1 MLAMFRKKWKLV
13 LLVFLIIIMAGLPKI
28 TSLMKNK
35 SARSA
40 IATINKGFRQLLWPL
55 KKAAKNIAVT
65 KITHEFKAY
74 AIRPE
79 MRGAN
84 PHIYVKL
91 SHGFELDKIKGYIEV
106 TPEIAF
112 HVEEGYS
119 GIEIYADFK
128 PGESYSVKLLKG
140 MPSTWKNLKLKKTV
154 GKTIVI
160 PDYKPTFSLKSPG
173 MYMSLKGNQ
182 TVAIEVINVDKLK
195 VKVHKVYDNNV
206 VYLLN
211 NSSSYR
217 FPANLGVDAIE
228 KEIDT
233 HTVRN
238 EKKEVLLD
246 MKDILAKDT
255 HGLYHMKISDPSGN
269 YWDDDARKLILTTD
283 LGILAKKADS
293 SLFIWLNSL
302 STASALPDAV
312 IKVFTKTNQQ
322 ILEGTTDEN
331 GFAHFKDVNWSG
343 DKKPF
348 VVTASKDRD
357 LSFIELKKCTISET
371 DFDVSGRSYL
381 SSDYEAFLYTD
392 RGIYRPGEIVHLRA
406 ILRGVDY
413 ETPESFPIIFD
424 IKKPDTRQFK
434 KLNAMLSGF
443 GTADIE
449 VEIPDYALTGRYTAY
464 LKLPGSTKILGEC
477 KFNIEEFMP
486 DRLKVEIDLP
496 DKRFSA
502 KEIIPIN
509 IKTEHFFGAP
519 ALGREVET
527 TCYLATADFKSN
539 KYKNYVFK
547 DSTREFSKKTLRL
560 GVKYSDKK
568 GEAGFELTIPEGT
581 FPSSA
586 LSASISATAKEL
598 GGRAVTSR
606 ITRYVDPYP
615 YYIGIKKRE
624 EGRVNINTEA
634 DFDFVVRSPED
645 GDVDINE
652 LDVIVSKVIWSNVV
666 KKNKNGEY
674 RYISESREES
684 IFETSVEITDGT
696 GKFTYTPHSRGDYV
710 LRFKGKGKNVH
721 ASSIK
726 FSSWETGYMPW
737 AMERP
742 DRIELE
748 LDKKSYKPGDIA
760 RLLVKSP
767 FKGKALITISQ
778 DKILQTDIVELKE
791 ATEEIPIV
799 IKQGFCPNVYCAVT
813 VIRPVELEDEWS
825 SHRAYGIIPIMLDS
839 STHKLK
845 VRVSVPEKVSPDDTA
860 SVKIDIKG
868 QDGNIGETELSI
880 ALIDEGVLRL
890 TGFKTPDPYNFF
902 YGRRG
907 NKIKTSDIYSLLM
920 PEVGEKK
927 VGGDSAPSGDRTVDY
942 DPKSHLNPI
951 KAERVKPVALWKTG
965 ILTDAQGKATVEFK
979 IPQFVGNL
987 KVMVVVAGGKDFG
1000 NGDSDIK
1007 VVEPLMIKPT
1017 MPRFLSVGD
1026 VFIVSVSLLNTTGKD
1041 GREEVL
1047 IEASQ
1052 GFKIRGKKTYDVR
1065 LNNNEEKVVSFELI
1079 SPSQPG
1085 KGEIVISA
1093 SMDEYTTSRSIELP
1107 VRPPAPLTTISGS
1120 GKIKA
1125 PGDKNID
1132 IPGGWLKGTGKA
1144 SLSIMPLP
1152 GLQFAGGLKFLA
1164 QYPHGCIEQTTSCVF
1179 PLLYLK
1185 DVASAVDSNKF
1196 SPALVDSYVDDG
1208 IQRVLSMQ
1216 TYSGGFSYWPGYQNT
1231 YNWGSVYAT
1240 DFLVEADKAGYN
1252 VPKFEKAIAL
1262 DYLEKLLSGK
1272 DEEYTLKLKAYSL
1285 FVLSKAG
1292 RMKASWVRRLQEV
1305 KDKMPGY
1312 SRFHLASSLALL
1324 GDKDAVSDILG
1335 QGIPDTTVERE
1346 TGGSLNSYVRQN
1358 AVALAV
1364 YMDIDP
1370 ENEMVPV
1377 LVRRLEGAMKDG
1389 NWGTTQDNAAALL
1402 ALGKYARFVEA
1413 RSIDYSGTVKIG
1425 RELVSEFDDEEPTH
1439 IKNVALWDKK
1449 INVLVQGEGTAYY
1462 YWSVEGVP
1470 SSGKVEEKDKGIKVR
1485 RTLFT
1490 REGQSLDIDKIK
1502 QGDIVIVDISIETDI
1517 AYENMVVEDLLPG
1530 CFEIENP
1537 RIATRESVG
1546 WLKKDTFE
1554 PDHIDIRDDRFLMFT
1569 DLPTIGLFHYRYV
1582 TRAVTKGDF
1591 TLPPISA
1598 SCMYDPSILSVN
1610 GAGKVKVE

>member
-13 LLVFLIIIMAGLPKI
+13 LLAFLVITMAGLPKI
-28 TSLMKNK
+28 TSLMKSK
-35 SARSA
+35 PARSA
-40 IATINKGFRQLLWPL
+40 IATISKGFRQLLWPL
-55 KKAAKNIAVT
+55 KKAAKDRAVT
-65 KITHEFKAY
+65 RKPREFKAY
-74 AIRPE
+74 DIRPE
-79 MRGAN
+79 MRGADS
-84 PHIYVKL
+84 HIYVKL
-91 SHGFELDKIKGYIEV
+91 SHDFEPDKIKGYIEI
-106 TPEIAF
+106 TPEISF
-112 HVEEGYS
+112 YIEEGYS

-128 PGESYSVKLLKG
+128 PGETYNVKLLKG
-140 MPSTWKNLKLKKTV
+140 MPSTWKDLKLKQTV

-160 PDYKPTFSLKSPG
+160 PDYNPTFSFKSPG

-182 TVAIEVINVDKLK
+182 NIAVEVINVDKLK

-211 NSSSYR
+211 NSSSYS
-217 FPANLGVDAIE
+217 FPSNLGVDTIE

-233 HTVRN
+233 GAERN

-246 MKDILAKDT
+246 MRDILAKDT
-255 HGLYHMKISDPSGN
+255 HGLYYMKLSEPNGS
-269 YWDDDARKLILTTD
+269 YWDTEKKFILTTD
-283 LGILAKKADS
+283 LGILSKKS
-293 SLFIWLNSL
+293 GSGLFIWLNSL
-302 STASALPDAV
+302 STASAVSGAV

-322 ILEGTTDEN
+322 ILEGVTDEN
-331 GFAHFKDVNWSG
+331 GFLHFKDVDWSG
-343 DKKPF
+343 DRKPF
-348 VVTASKDRD
+348 VVTASKDMD
-357 LSFIELKKCTISET
+357 VSFIELEKCAISET
-371 DFDVSGRSYL
+371 DFDVSGRPYL

-392 RGIYRPGEIVHLRA
+392 RGIYRPGETAHLRA
-406 ILRGVDY
+406 ILRGVGN
-413 ETPESFPIIFD
+413 ETPESFPVIFD

-449 VEIPDYALTGRYTAY
+449 VDIPDYALTGKYTAY
-464 LKLPGSTKILGEC
+464 LKLPGSTKVLGEC

-502 KEIIPIN
+502 EEIIPIN

-519 ALGREVET
+519 APGREVEA
-527 TCYLATADFKSN
+527 TCYLTAADFKSD
-539 KYKNYVFK
+539 KYKDYVFK
-547 DSTREFSKKTLRL
+547 DASREFSKETLRL
-560 GVKYSDKK
+560 GVKESDKK
-568 GEAGFELTIPEGT
+568 GEASFDLTVPEGAL
-581 FPSSA
+581 PPSA
-586 LSASISATAKEL
+586 LSASISATVKEL
-598 GGRAVTSR
+598 GGRAVSSR
-606 ITRYVDPYP
+606 ITRYVDPYS

-624 EGRVNINTEA
+624 ESRVNVNTEA

-645 GDVDINE
+645 GNIDINE
-652 LDVIVSKVIWSNVV
+652 LDASVFKIIWSSAI
-666 KKNKNGEY
+666 KKDKDGEY

-684 IFETSVEITDGT
+684 VFETSVSIAGGA
-696 GKFTYTPHSRGDYV
+696 GKFTYLPRSRGEYV
-710 LRFKGKGKNVH
+710 LRLKGKGKNTH
-721 ASSIK
+721 SSSLK

-748 LDKKSYKPGDIA
+748 LDKKSYKPMDIA

-778 DKILQTDIVELKE
+778 DRILQTDIVELKE
-791 ATEEIPIV
+791 ATEEIPV
-799 IKQGFCPNVYCAVT
+799 IIKESFGPNVYCSVT
-813 VIRPVELEDEWS
+813 VIRAVELEDEWS
-825 SHRAYGIIPIMLDS
+825 SHRAYGIIPIKLDGS
-839 STHKLK
+839 AHRLK
-845 VRVSVPEKVSPDDTA
+845 VGVSAPEKLSPDDTA
-860 SVKIDIKG
+860 SVSVDIKG
-868 QDGNIGETELSI
+868 ENNNTGEVELSI

-890 TGFKTPDPYNFF
+890 TGFKTPDPYDFF
-902 YGRRG
+902 YGKRG
-907 NKIKTSDIYSLLM
+907 NRIKTSDIYSLLM

-927 VGGDSAPSGDRTVDY
+927 VGADSSPSGDRSVDY

-965 ILTDAQGKATVEFK
+965 ILTDEQGKATVEFK

-987 KVMVVVAGGKDFG
+987 KVMVVAAGGKDFG
-1000 NGDSDIK
+1000 NGDGNIK
-1007 VVEPLMIKPT
+1007 VIEPLMIKPT
-1017 MPRFLSVGD
+1017 IPRFLSVED
-1026 VFIVSVSLLNTTGKD
+1026 VFIVPVSLLNTTGKD
-1041 GREEVL
+1041 GRAKVS

-1052 GFKIRGKKTYDVR
+1052 GFKISGKESFDVR
-1065 LNNNEEKVVSFELI
+1065 LNDNEEKIVNFKLI
-1079 SPSQPG
+1079 APLEPG
-1085 KGEIVISA
+1085 KGDIVLTA
-1093 SMDEYTTSRSIELP
+1093 SMDEYSTSRRIELP
-1107 VRPPAPLTTISGS
+1107 VRPPAPRTTISGS

-1125 PGDKNID
+1125 PGDKNIN
-1132 IPGGWLKGTGKA
+1132 IPGGWLKGTGKS
-1144 SLSIMPLP
+1144 SLSILPLP

-1164 QYPHGCIEQTTSCVF
+1164 QYPYGCIEQTTSCVF

-1185 DVASAVDSNKF
+1185 DVANSVDSNKF

-1216 TYSGGFSYWPGYQNT
+1216 TYKGGFSYWPGYQDE
-1231 YNWGSVYAT
+1231 YNWGSVYAA
-1240 DFLVEADKAGYN
+1240 DFLVEADNAGYN
-1252 VPKFEKAIAL
+1252 VPEFEKNIAL

-1272 DEEYTLKLKAYSL
+1272 DEKYTLQLKAYSL

-1305 KDKMPGY
+1305 KDDMPGY

-1335 QGIPDTTVERE
+1335 QGIPDTAVARER
-1346 TGGSLNSYVRQN
+1346 GDSLNSYVRQN
-1358 AVALAV
+1358 AVALSI

-1370 ENEMVPV
+1370 ENEMTPV
-1377 LVRRLEGAMKDG
+1377 LVKRLENAMKDG
-1389 NWGTTQDNAAALL
+1389 SWGTTQDNAAALL
-1402 ALGKYARFVEA
+1402 ALGKYARFVESQSA
-1413 RSIDYSGTVKIG
+1413 DYSGAVKIG
-1425 RELVSEFDDEEPTH
+1425 RELVSEFDDEEPVH

-1449 INVLVQGEGTAYY
+1449 INVSVQGEGTAYY

-1485 RTLFT
+1485 RQLFT
-1490 REGQSLDIDKIK
+1490 REGQPLDIDNIK
-1502 QGDIVIVDISIETDI
+1502 QGDIVIVDIAIESEL

-1537 RIATRESVG
+1537 RIATRESVE

-1569 DLPTIGLFHYRYV
+1569 DLPKEGLLHYRYV
-1582 TRAVTKGDF
+1582 VRAVTKGDF
-1591 TLPPISA
+1591 TLPPITA
-1598 SCMYDPSILSVN
+1598 SCMYDPSIVSVH
-1610 GAGKVKVE
+1610 GTGKIKVE